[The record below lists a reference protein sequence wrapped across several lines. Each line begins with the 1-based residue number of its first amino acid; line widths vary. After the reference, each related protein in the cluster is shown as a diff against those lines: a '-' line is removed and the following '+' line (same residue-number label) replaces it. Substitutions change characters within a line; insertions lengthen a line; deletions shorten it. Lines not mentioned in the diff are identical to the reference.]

1 MFMVDRHQ
9 LEEIISYLQAQNSE
23 LISWNEKLM
32 ARVCELEAK
41 VLDLEY
47 KLNINSSNSGLPT
60 SKEIYRL
67 ERKSRPKSGKRPG
80 GQVGHKH
87 NPYTFKQ
94 ADEVVEV
101 FPEAELCKCGGVLS
115 ITEGYSTHQRL
126 EIPPIKPIVTE
137 YKLREKVCTD
147 CSKKYKARLSSYKL
161 LGSNSEA
168 IITSLSGYFNNS
180 KREIQQILKSIFNL
194 DLSLGLISTTEG
206 RVSDK
211 LKDKYN
217 ELLTQAEDSSYLHF
231 DETSSNNQGKRHW
244 CWVATNQ
251 ELSVYKL
258 SDSRGKGAF
267 ESFFPEYEGRAITDR
282 YAVYNVIDNN
292 KRQICLAHLRR
303 DFKRFA
309 HSQYPVLQGVGKEL
323 VEIIDAVFKY
333 YKLYKAGRQ
342 KEAKYLCLIRKLQ
355 DRMLYYLK
363 DIANL
368 HECKQARRVA
378 NNILKSFNMMWLFV
392 KNPEIE
398 PTNNHAERQIKQHV
412 KYRKNSYHTWSN
424 RGDRFLERIKSLFA
438 TSILQGLNP
447 WQELHS
453 QLT

>member
-1 MFMVDRHQ
+1 MLDRHQ

-41 VLDLEY
+41 VLELEY

-67 ERKSRPKSGKRPG
+67 ERKSRPKSNKKPG
-80 GQVGHKH
+80 GQVGHKY

-101 FPEAELCKCGGVLS
+101 FPEAELCRCGGVLNL
-115 ITEGYSTHQRL
+115 TEGYSTHQRL

-137 YKLREKVCTD
+137 YKLCEKVCTD

-180 KREIQQILKSIFNL
+180 KREVQQILKSIFNL

-211 LKDKYN
+211 LKYKYY
-217 ELLTQAEDSSYLHF
+217 ELLTQAEESSYLHF

-258 SDSRGKGAF
+258 SNSRGKGAF

-282 YAVYNVIDNN
+282 YAVYNVIDDHR
-292 KRQICLAHLRR
+292 RQICLAHLRR

-309 HSQYPVLQGVGKEL
+309 HSQYEGLARAGQRLLKL
-323 VEIIDAVFKY
+323 IDIVFMSH
-333 YKLYKAGRQ
+333 KLYKAG
-342 KEAKYLCLIRKLQ
+342 KLTEARYLSSINNTKH
-355 DRMLYYLK
+355 RMLHYLK
-363 DIANL
+363 MVSNMDQCL
-368 HECKQARRVA
+368 QARRVA
-378 NNILKSFNMMWLFV
+378 NNILKSFDMMWLFV
-392 KNPEIE
+392 KDPEIE

-438 TSILQGLNP
+438 TSILQDLNP